1 MWFHI
6 KCGGVVVKD
15 FHLIQAVGKQ
25 WTSRRCILTFLPLDI
40 SFQSTNNSFNS
51 DNADV
56 SLSAWET
63 EKDPLQDL
71 INIKLAHNN
80 QPLLYHLNIN
90 SLQNKF
96 EELKLI
102 NDKLKAGII
111 VLTETKIDSSYM
123 DTQFSLP
130 NYCIYRQDRA
140 KGGGGVLTFIAT
152 QIPSKKLKPPRV
164 FKSIE
169 VLAIKLELN
178 NTNTILL
185 GMYRPP
191 HCRGANYYSVLEE
204 ELNDCLS
211 WATIQCSTVIIMGDL
226 NLDKLKVN
234 ERDAKLLKDLEEVF
248 ELTCL
253 ITEPTRITASSQ
265 TLLDVILTNQPDLFK
280 TAGVI
285 NIGLSDHCMVYGFL
299 KEAVKEHS
307 AAVINCR
314 SIKNLDINEFT
325 RDLTDA
331 VSIKQ
336 HSTSVG
342 EQYDNWYTEL
352 MRIVDKHL
360 PLKRIKV

>member
-1 MWFHI
+1 M
-6 KCGGVVVKD
+6 KD

-51 DNADV
+51 GNADV

-331 VSIKQ
+331 VWIKQ